1 MPAAP
6 QLIAGDREL
15 LIQMFANLVEN
26 AIRHCPPGTRISLS
40 LGAHDGTVTATVSD
54 DGPGIPASE
63 RENVFRRLYRLDKS
77 RTTPGSGLG
86 LSLVRAVAE
95 LHGATLTLEDNQ
107 PGLRVRMAFPKL
119 PQ

>member
-1 MPAAP
+1 
-6 QLIAGDREL
+6 
-15 LIQMFANLVEN
+15 MFANLVEN
-26 AIRHCPPGTRISLS
+26 AIRHCPPPTRISLS
-40 LGAHDGTVTATVSD
+40 LGRRHETIDAVVSD

-63 RENVFRRLYRLDKS
+63 SEKVFRRLYRLDQS

-95 LHGATLTLEDNQ
+95 LHGATPTLEDNE
-107 PGLRVRMAFPKL
+107 PGLRVRIAFPTR